1 MITFLSGGTGTPKLV
16 QGMRSIVPDEEISV
30 VVNTGEDIWMSGNH
44 ISPDIDTVIYLFS
57 GRLNTATWWGIDNDS
72 FHTHEELAR
81 LGVDEYIAI
90 GDRDRAFQI
99 ARGELL
105 RQGATLTEA
114 TRTLSSSLGI
124 QARILPMSDEETTT
138 LIRSGDQ
145 VMHFQEFW
153 IKNRGKLFVD
163 AVSRSASA
171 HATPQ
176 VLEAISNAD
185 AVILGPS
192 NPVTSILPILE
203 CEGIIEELRR
213 VPVLA
218 VSPFIGDAPIS
229 GPAGILMRAIGH
241 RPDSSSTWDLYKGFA
256 DIFVQDIRDPV
267 DVPGSVRLD
276 TLMTDQKKSKTLAGA
291 ILGLHRVSFGRR

>member
-185 AVILGPS
+185 AVI
-192 NPVTSILPILE
+192 
-203 CEGIIEELRR
+203 
-213 VPVLA
+213 
-218 VSPFIGDAPIS
+218 
-229 GPAGILMRAIGH
+229 
-241 RPDSSSTWDLYKGFA
+241 
-256 DIFVQDIRDPV
+256 
-267 DVPGSVRLD
+267 
-276 TLMTDQKKSKTLAGA
+276 
-291 ILGLHRVSFGRR
+291 

>member
-1 MITFLSGGTGTPKLV
+1 
-16 QGMRSIVPDEEISV
+16 
-30 VVNTGEDIWMSGNH
+30 
-44 ISPDIDTVIYLFS
+44 
-57 GRLNTATWWGIDNDS
+57 
-72 FHTHEELAR
+72 
-81 LGVDEYIAI
+81 
-90 GDRDRAFQI
+90 
-99 ARGELL
+99 
-105 RQGATLTEA
+105 
-114 TRTLSSSLGI
+114 
-124 QARILPMSDEETTT
+124 

-153 IKNRGKLFVD
+153 IKNRGNLFVD

-171 HATPQ
+171 HATPE

-203 CEGIIEELRR
+203 CEGIVEELRR

-256 DIFVQDIRDPV
+256 DIFVQDIRDPA

-276 TLMTDQKKSKTLAGA
+276 TLMTDPEKSKTLAGA
-291 ILGLHRVSFGRR
+291 ILDLTRVSIGRR